1 MPLSMSQLSQP
12 AFNRGLKALSVILT
26 KAEEHAAQRK
36 IEPAALLGAR
46 LFPDMFAF
54 TRQCQLACDAAARA
68 TARLA
73 GVEPASFPD
82 TETSFAELHAR
93 IERALA
99 YVNGIEASAID
110 GAENRTIIIPMRDG
124 SLTFTGQEFLLGF
137 VLPNFYF
144 HLATAYDILRHNGV
158 EIGKRDFLGAP

>member
-1 MPLSMSQLSQP
+1 MPLSMSELSQP
-12 AFNRGLKALSVILT
+12 AFNRGLKALSAILS
-26 KAEEHAAQRK
+26 KAEDHAAQRK
-36 IEPAALLGAR
+36 IDPAVLIGAR

-82 TETSFAELHAR
+82 TETSFAELHER

-99 YVNGIEASAID
+99 YVNGFEASRID
-110 GAENRTIIIPMRDG
+110 GSETRTVTLPMRDAP
-124 SLTFTGQEFLLGF
+124 LTFTGQEFLLGF

-158 EIGKRDFLGAP
+158 EIGKRDFLGAA